1 MSSLHRI
8 ISLLENIVGRG
19 RATEREGGGATITA
33 RGGER
38 IFARRAQP
46 YGFAS
51 RPPSG
56 ECFFISIGGNRSD
69 NVALMIDAGGAAED
83 LAAGEIEIWNAAGAK
98 IRLLANGGI
107 RITGDVEVS
116 GNITAMGDV
125 RAGEVSL
132 TTHTHGCGSGETPPP
147 SVP

>member
-1 MSSLHRI
+1 
-8 ISLLENIVGRG
+8 
-19 RATEREGGGATITA
+19 
-33 RGGER
+33 
-38 IFARRAQP
+38 
-46 YGFAS
+46 
-51 RPPSG
+51 
-56 ECFFISIGGNRSD
+56 
-69 NVALMIDAGGAAED
+69 MIDAPGAAED